1 MNNKSQIAIT
11 GKTPLAEVVSSSI
24 SFAEVLDR
32 YDIDYGN
39 YGKMSI
45 CEACSQFGLNCDAV
59 VKDLRNKE
67 VSDRIC
73 QNISDWD
80 VAFLCDFITTN
91 LHIRIRKL
99 LPEIHSLFK
108 SLERKKLVP
117 REIGKMAVELAE
129 DIHSHIQKEQ
139 RMLYPYIR
147 QIADAASTG
156 AELHMAP
163 FGLISKPIKV
173 LKREHLQLSEILNSL
188 VSFLQSFKE
197 SSSASEAN
205 ELIKLLIEFR
215 SSFRLYIH
223 FENSILFPKAN
234 SLERRIHK
242 SNRNPLHKKSKST

>member
-11 GKTPLAEVVSSSI
+11 GKTTLAEVVSSSI

-108 SLERKKLVP
+108 SLERRNWCQEKLA
-117 REIGKMAVELAE
+117 RWQLNL
-129 DIHSHIQKEQ
+129 QKTFT
-139 RMLYPYIR
+139 R
-147 QIADAASTG
+147 T
-156 AELHMAP
+156 
-163 FGLISKPIKV
+163 
-173 LKREHLQLSEILNSL
+173 
-188 VSFLQSFKE
+188 
-197 SSSASEAN
+197 
-205 ELIKLLIEFR
+205 FR
-215 SSFRLYIH
+215 
-223 FENSILFPKAN
+223 
-234 SLERRIHK
+234 
-242 SNRNPLHKKSKST
+242 KSKGCFIRT